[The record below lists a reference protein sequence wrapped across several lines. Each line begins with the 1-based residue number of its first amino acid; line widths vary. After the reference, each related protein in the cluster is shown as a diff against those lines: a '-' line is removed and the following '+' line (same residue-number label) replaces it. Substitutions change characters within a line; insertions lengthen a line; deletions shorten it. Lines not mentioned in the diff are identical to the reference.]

1 MQRNPVKRKLAL
13 TTLLTQIAYRTSIR
27 MSVGCVLCMERTL
40 SLIGSNSHATTGS
53 SIPSSPNEPSRTQFL
68 PHMEAEMLLAG
79 FGGDMSLPRVEHI
92 PANVKFKNGIK
103 REMKGM

>member
-1 MQRNPVKRKLAL
+1 
-13 TTLLTQIAYRTSIR
+13 
-27 MSVGCVLCMERTL
+27 
-40 SLIGSNSHATTGS
+40 
-53 SIPSSPNEPSRTQFL
+53 
-68 PHMEAEMLLAG
+68 MEAEMLLAG